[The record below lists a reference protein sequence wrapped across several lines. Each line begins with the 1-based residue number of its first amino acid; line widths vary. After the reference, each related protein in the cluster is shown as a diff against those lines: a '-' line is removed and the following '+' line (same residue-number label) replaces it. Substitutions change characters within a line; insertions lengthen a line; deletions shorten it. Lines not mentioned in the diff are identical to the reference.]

1 MIRISC
7 DGCGGRCCMDPLT
20 PILLPAEEE
29 IFTGSSVLVRT
40 PFRDMRVLAKG
51 GDGRCVFL
59 DDATRSCKIYGRRPL
74 ECRIY
79 PFLLDFDSGVG
90 FKLDTSVCTHLDSLN
105 YDGKAISGLL
115 EAQNWPE
122 DWIKAYLSMD
132 G

>member
-1 MIRISC
+1 
-7 DGCGGRCCMDPLT
+7 
-20 PILLPAEEE
+20 
-29 IFTGSSVLVRT
+29 
-40 PFRDMRVLAKG
+40 
-51 GDGRCVFL
+51 
-59 DDATRSCKIYGRRPL
+59 
-74 ECRIY
+74 
-79 PFLLDFDSGVG
+79 VG

>member
-1 MIRISC
+1 MLHGSSYAHTSS
-7 DGCGGRCCMDPLT
+7 GGGRNIQGQLRPGQDT
-20 PILLPAEEE
+20 FQRYE
-29 IFTGSSVLVRT
+29 G
-40 PFRDMRVLAKG
+40 LAKG

-90 FKLDTSVCTHLDSLN
+90 FKLDMSVCTHLDSLN